1 VLSPSF
7 TKYTFRIRTKQGM
20 VVDNLSMHG
29 SDEADAKR
37 KLRQIYQHCEILER
51 SVLIPNRRRENTTFE
66 EVISLVTK

>member
-29 SDEADAKR
+29 SDEADAER
-37 KLRQIYQHCEILER
+37 KLRQI
-51 SVLIPNRRRENTTFE
+51 
-66 EVISLVTK
+66 